1 MKITK
6 RHVSV
11 TAAKRYVR
19 AAEEDEDFGFGDEDA
34 EGMMDA
40 IDDVS
45 DQIEDIQDSL
55 DDIDEDEVDIA
66 ANNNIA
72 DHYIAECQRCQGIFI
87 SAVLESDQEIDH
99 ITGICPLCGKETDQ
113 YLKWIIREADIPQ
126 GEDVE
131 EEVAERP
138 AVPEN
143 RGTYTGEE
151 EV

>member
-19 AAEEDEDFGFGDEDA
+19 AAEEDEDFGFDDADA

-45 DQIEDIQDSL
+45 DQIEDIQDTL
-55 DDIDEDEVDIA
+55 DDVDEDEVDIA

-87 SAVLESDQEIDH
+87 SAVIESDQEIDH

-113 YLKWIIREADIPQ
+113 YLKWVIREADIPQ
-126 GEDVE
+126 GENEEIVSKE
-131 EEVAERP
+131 RPTVSENTQSYTGGEEV
-138 AVPEN
+138 
-143 RGTYTGEE
+143 
-151 EV
+151 